1 MCRVDTERI
10 DVRREPLVVRD
21 GCAPARTPPGRWPAD
36 ESLVRSEQFAV
47 NEAIACLADGT
58 GVFGVHAPL
67 GTGVAEVF
75 GDLVAAVVIERAR
88 RLADLADP
96 SAAFGE
102 GRGWGAHVVT
112 APAPELAGFEI
123 VLATP
128 ETPGVLARP
137 GLGLPP
143 IGAAW
148 RDRMASADY
157 FASTAR
163 LANGVGAWAMLAARL
178 GDRPTNRAFAERWW
192 HGAFR
197 GTDVLFPAG
206 ESMAAALERLKG
218 TAIYWPACVTWFRA
232 ALGKVQQLADER
244 MEVAVALMRLSRLE
258 QACEEVSGA
267 VEAARA
273 TLAGLEAREP
283 AARDAADAA
292 EEEYRATLAALGAHD
307 LGRPQ
312 VTTVTA
318 QGAAALRSRE
328 ALSVAVAGG
337 VRRGRN
343 WRKWQAARRELRA
356 AAAAAE
362 QRWEQA
368 LRAAEALRGQVAEAR
383 AVVAD
388 RIAEESRLATEMEP
402 LATMVALARER
413 WGGCVPVGP
422 SQAETE
428 DPALIEWRETSAP
441 WADDEYARARA
452 EAFIAALELHKAL
465 IIAQADVFE
474 ANLAALMDLISSDS
488 PDETVPG
495 ADGDGDGDGDGD
507 ELAGVREAAW
517 RSFFLVA
524 PVVQVPVEAAGT
536 LYEGLAPGAL
546 GWLLAAGADQL
557 AAEDVPGLL
566 RWFRR
571 AVFAGDTVLAAP
583 GPELAEAVGLPV
595 PRQATAQDL
604 ADGMVRYG
612 TWLPAAPAVE
622 GPAAESCGEHP
633 RWVGTP
639 LRVVRGQDRST
650 VNRRNDLAYDGLL
663 VTGQD

>member
-1 MCRVDTERI
+1 VCRVDTDRI

-36 ESLVRSEQFAV
+36 EALVRSEQFAV
-47 NEAIACLADGT
+47 NEAIACLADAT

-75 GDLVAAVVIERAR
+75 GDLVAAMVIERAR
-88 RLADLADP
+88 RIADLADP

-102 GRGWGAHVVT
+102 GHGWGAHMVT

-148 RDRMASADY
+148 RDRVASADY

-206 ESMAAALERLKG
+206 ESMAAALGRLKG

-232 ALGKVQQLADER
+232 ALGRVQQLADER

-258 QACEEVSGA
+258 QACEDASGA

-283 AARDAADAA
+283 AARDAAGTA
-292 EEEYRATLAALGAHD
+292 EEEYRATLATLGAHD

-312 VTTVTA
+312 ATTVTS
-318 QGAAALRSRE
+318 QGVAALRSRE

-356 AAAAAE
+356 ACTAAE

-368 LRAAEALRGQVAEAR
+368 LRAAEALRDQVAEAR
-383 AVVAD
+383 AVVTD
-388 RIAEESRLATEMEP
+388 RVAEESRLATEMEP
-402 LATMVALARER
+402 LATVVALARER

-441 WADDEYARARA
+441 WGDDEYARARA

-474 ANLAALMDLISSDS
+474 ANLAALMDLIS
-488 PDETVPG
+488 
-495 ADGDGDGDGDGD
+495 ADPADDDACDD
-507 ELAGVREAAW
+507 ELTEVREAAW

-536 LYEGLAPGAL
+536 LYEGLTPGAL

-571 AVFAGDTVLAAP
+571 AVFAGDTVLAAS

-612 TWLPAAPAVE
+612 TWLAAAPSVESAE
-622 GPAAESCGEHP
+622 GPDAEPCGAQP

-650 VNRRNDLAYDGLL
+650 VNRRNDLTYDGLL

>member
-1 MCRVDTERI
+1 
-10 DVRREPLVVRD
+10 VRREPLVVRD
-21 GCAPARTPPGRWPAD
+21 GCAPARTPLGRWPAD

-47 NEAIACLADGT
+47 NEAIACLADAH

-67 GTGVAEVF
+67 GTGAAEVF
-75 GDLVAAVVIERAR
+75 GDLVAAVIIERAR
-88 RLADLADP
+88 RIADLADP

-102 GRGWGAHVVT
+102 GRGWGAYTVT

-128 ETPGVLARP
+128 DTAGVLARP

-148 RDRMASADY
+148 RDRAASADY

-163 LANGVGAWAMLAARL
+163 LADGVGAWAMLAARL

-206 ESMAAALERLKG
+206 ESMAAALARLKG
-218 TAIYWPACVTWFRA
+218 TAVYWPACVTWFKA
-232 ALGKVQQLADER
+232 TLGKVQQLADER
-244 MEVAVALMRLSRLE
+244 MEVAVALTRLSLLE
-258 QACEEVSGA
+258 QACEEASGA

-283 AARDAADAA
+283 AVRDAAGAA
-292 EEEYRATLAALGAHD
+292 EEEYRATLATLGAHD
-307 LGRPQ
+307 LGRPL
-312 VTTVTA
+312 VTTVTP
-318 QGAAALRSRE
+318 QGVAALQGWG

-343 WRKWQAARRELRA
+343 WRSWQAARRELRA
-356 AAAAAE
+356 ACTAAE
-362 QRWEQA
+362 QRWELA
-368 LRAAEALRGQVAEAR
+368 LRAAEALRDEVAEAR

-388 RIAEESRLATEMEP
+388 RVAEESRLATEMEP
-402 LATMVALARER
+402 LATVVALAREQ
-413 WGGCVPVGP
+413 WGECVPVGP

-452 EAFIAALELHKAL
+452 EAFISALELHKAL
-465 IIAQADVFE
+465 IIAKADVFE
-474 ANLAALMDLISSDS
+474 ANLAALMELISADRA
-488 PDETVPG
+488 DDDAAG
-495 ADGDGDGDGDGD
+495 AKFA
-507 ELAGVREAAW
+507 EVCEAAW

-524 PVVQVPVEAAGT
+524 PVVQVPFEAAGT
-536 LYEGLAPGAL
+536 LFDGLAPGAL

-566 RWFRR
+566 RWFER

-612 TWLPAAPAVE
+612 TWLPGAPSAE
-622 GPAAESCGEHP
+622 GLAAAETSDAEP

-639 LRVVRGQDRST
+639 LRVVRGQDRTT

>member
-1 MCRVDTERI
+1 MCRVDTDRI

-36 ESLVRSEQFAV
+36 EALVRSEQFAV
-47 NEAIACLADGT
+47 NEAIACLADAT

-75 GDLVAAVVIERAR
+75 GDLVAAMVIERAR
-88 RLADLADP
+88 RIADLANP

-102 GRGWGAHVVT
+102 GHGWGAHMVT

-148 RDRMASADY
+148 RDRVASADY

-206 ESMAAALERLKG
+206 ESMAAALGRLKG

-232 ALGKVQQLADER
+232 ALGRVQQLADER

-258 QACEEVSGA
+258 QACEDASGA

-283 AARDAADAA
+283 AARDAAGAA
-292 EEEYRATLAALGAHD
+292 EEEYRATLATLGAHD

-312 VTTVTA
+312 ATTVTS
-318 QGAAALRSRE
+318 QGVAALRSRE

-356 AAAAAE
+356 ACTAAE

-368 LRAAEALRGQVAEAR
+368 LRAAEALRDQVAEAR
-383 AVVAD
+383 AVVTD

-402 LATMVALARER
+402 LATVVALARER

-441 WADDEYARARA
+441 WGDDEYAQARA

-474 ANLAALMDLISSDS
+474 ANLAALMDLIS
-488 PDETVPG
+488 
-495 ADGDGDGDGDGD
+495 ADPADDDACDD
-507 ELAGVREAAW
+507 ELTEVREAAW

-571 AVFAGDTVLAAP
+571 AVFAGDAMLAAS

-612 TWLPAAPAVE
+612 TWLAAAPS
-622 GPAAESCGEHP
+622 AESVDGPDAEPCGAQP

-650 VNRRNDLAYDGLL
+650 VNRRNDLTYDGLL